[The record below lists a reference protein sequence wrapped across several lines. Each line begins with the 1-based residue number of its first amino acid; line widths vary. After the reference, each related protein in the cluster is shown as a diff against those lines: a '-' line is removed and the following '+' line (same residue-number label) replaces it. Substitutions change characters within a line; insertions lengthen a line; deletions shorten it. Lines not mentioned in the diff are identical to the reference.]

1 MKKQTA
7 IDLAKSSKALAEI
20 LGINPSAVSL
30 WGEDIPAGRVWQLK
44 CVKPEWFPSIPNA
57 SRQPELKEG
66 VAA

>member
-30 WGEDIPAGRVWQLK
+30 WGEDIPEGRVWQLK
-44 CVKPEWFPSIPNA
+44 CVKPEWFKDSTAN
-57 SRQPELKEG
+57 RQPEK
-66 VAA
+66 AAA